1 MKKALLLTLL
11 LTVMLS
17 AQKLTLQESIDKTLS
32 NHPDIRSFILKVKLS
47 QKSYDSYLSAY
58 LPQVNL
64 QANYNPLQTFALP
77 INGAFH
83 TVDDDSFGVGVDVR
97 QKIWDFSRTSSTIKA
112 SKVDEEISKLS
123 LEDAKKALIYRVKSL
138 YSLMILQQEAI
149 EVREKDLQTKEAF
162 YNQAKAL
169 VTQGIK
175 TKADESR
182 FLASVY
188 VAKDTLA
195 LAKALYKKAKTSLSL
210 YINQKIDDDI
220 ELEKEVLKK
229 SYSSDI
235 DIEKE
240 ILQKNYQLKIDSLS
254 IEKNRLL
261 HKATKASRY
270 GSIDAV
276 ASYNHIDT
284 LNSYDSK
291 LIGINLNIPLY
302 SGGEITA
309 QIQKAKISLQL
320 AQELRSSKLLTL
332 KEDIEKLLVDIKRYD
347 KTIKAREAQLDAAN
361 ETKKVLEARYKE
373 GLATYIEV
381 LDVASVALNAE
392 LGVVEAYYL
401 KSMAIDQIEYLK
413 GDVQ

>member
-1 MKKALLLTLL
+1 MKKGLLAISILL
-11 LTVMLS
+11 VSGLY
-17 AQKLTLQESIDKTLS
+17 AQKLTLKQSIDKALL
-32 NHPDIRSFILKVKLS
+32 NHPDIKSFMLKVELS
-47 QKSYDSYLSAY
+47 QKSYDSSFSAY

-77 INGAFH
+77 VNGLFR
-83 TVDDDSFGVGVDVR
+83 TVDDDSFGVGVSVR
-97 QKIWDFSRTSSTIKA
+97 QKIWDFSKTSSTIKA
-112 SKVDEEISKLS
+112 SKVDEDISKLS
-123 LEDAKKALIYRVKSL
+123 LEDAKELLAYRVKSL

-149 EVREKDLQTKEAF
+149 RVRKKDLQTKEAF

-169 VTQGIK
+169 VQQGIK

-182 FLASVY
+182 FLSSVY
-188 VAKDTLA
+188 VAQDALA
-195 LAKALYKKAKTSLSL
+195 LATSLYEKAKTSLSL
-210 YINQKIDDDI
+210 YINEKIEDDI
-220 ELEKEVLKK
+220 ELEKEVLKR

-240 ILQKNYQLKIDSLS
+240 ILQTNYQLKIDSLN

-261 HKATKASRY
+261 HKATKASNY
-270 GSIDAV
+270 GSIDAI

-291 LIGINLNIPLY
+291 LVGINLNIPLY
-302 SGGEITA
+302 SGGKISA
-309 QIQKAKISLQL
+309 QTQKAKISLQL
-320 AQELRSSKLLTL
+320 AQAKKASKLLTL
-332 KEDIEKLLVDIKRYD
+332 KEDIEKLLIDIKRYD
-347 KTIKAREAQLDAAN
+347 QTIKAREAQLDAAN
-361 ETKKVLEARYKE
+361 ETKKVLDARYKE

-392 LGVVEAYYL
+392 LGVVEAYYQ

-413 GDVQ
+413 GR